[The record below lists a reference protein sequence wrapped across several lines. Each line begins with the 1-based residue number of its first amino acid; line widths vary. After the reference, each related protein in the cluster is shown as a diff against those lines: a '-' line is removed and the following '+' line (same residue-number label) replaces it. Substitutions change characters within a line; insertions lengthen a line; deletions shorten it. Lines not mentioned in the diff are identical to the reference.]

1 MLLPWHCS
9 RGLRARASAEASQPE
24 RPTRRASASKRAGR
38 RFSGGI
44 AGLFKDLER
53 AMVTELEARKV
64 EEFIH
69 EKLEELQVRRK
80 RYGGSVWLLEP
91 HLKQG
96 KGGLRDL
103 QAALWI
109 ARVRHKVAGLGE
121 AGERGLLPQ
130 REVTAARAA
139 RDLLWKLRNELHYAT
154 GRRDD
159 RLTFDNQR
167 RLAQAFAYA
176 DDAQELGVEKLM
188 RETYIGLSE
197 LARASDALIDRC
209 AIEDAPRSLLRRVA
223 RSQPIDAAFKL
234 WNGRVTVTDK
244 DVFARRPAEMVRMYA
259 VAETWG

>member
-1 MLLPWHCS
+1 VVRAISALTDEVVAEMFRAICGPGEPPLALVATGGYGRRELSPRSDVDLLALLPAKKDERAERIAEQLHRALWDA
-9 RGLRARASAEASQPE
+9 GLEAGYAARTLDQCVQLAREDHTIRTALLD
-24 RPTRRASASKRAGR
+24 GR
-38 RFSGGI
+38 LI
-44 AGLFKDLER
+44 AGDAQLFKGFER
-53 AMVTELEARKV
+53 ATVTELEQRKV
-64 EEFIH
+64 EEFIAD
-69 EKLEELQVRRK
+69 KLEEFNERRK

-139 RDLLWKLRNELHYAT
+139 RDLLWRLRNELHYAT

-167 RLAQAFAYA
+167 RLAEALRYA
-176 DDAQELGVEKLM
+176 DDAQELAVEKLM
-188 RETYIGLSE
+188 RDT
-197 LARASDALIDRC
+197 
-209 AIEDAPRSLLRRVA
+209 
-223 RSQPIDAAFKL
+223 
-234 WNGRVTVTDK
+234 
-244 DVFARRPAEMVRMYA
+244 
-259 VAETWG
+259 